1 MRADSYPLLL
11 SLALLC
17 PAIPSMAQLPVV
29 DIRFEHDQGND
40 QILIS
45 LRGNDHDFGGVIS
58 NLVFTVRWPESS
70 PATLGFGTSAWCPPP
85 SVAFSPVPSAA
96 VSPGNGFKY
105 RTWNHVGLSLISD
118 IIDDGGC
125 GQTLLADTWTPVFT
139 IPVNND
145 PGGTVFELADD
156 QFVLDDN
163 RSFFVSLGGQ
173 ASTGGI
179 FSISTGVEGAGG
191 AQLGPR
197 LMPNP
202 ASTEVTV
209 LLDAPAT
216 GAWAA
221 EVLDAAGRIVLAEQG
236 TGAAMRMRV
245 AALPAGAYRVRV
257 VSENGTAILPLIVE
271 R

>member
-1 MRADSYPLLL
+1 MRADRYPLLL
-11 SLALLC
+11 SLTLLF
-17 PAIPSMAQLPVV
+17 PAIPAVAQLPVV

-45 LRGNDHDFGGVIS
+45 LRGNDYDFGGVIS

-70 PATLGFGTSAWCPPP
+70 AATLGFGASAWCPPP

-96 VSPGNGFKY
+96 ITPGNGFKY

-118 IIDDGGC
+118 IVDDGGC
-125 GQTLLADTWTPVFT
+125 GQTLAADTWTHVFT
-139 IPVNND
+139 IPVNGD
-145 PGGTVFELADD
+145 PGGTLFELADD

-179 FSISTGVEGAGG
+179 FSISTGAEGTPAP
-191 AQLGPR
+191 QQGPR
-197 LMPNP
+197 LAPNP
-202 ASTEVTV
+202 ARAEVTV
-209 LLDAPAT
+209 LLDAPAPS
-216 GAWAA
+216 AWSA
-221 EVLDAAGRIVLAEQG
+221 EVLDAAGRIVLAERG
-236 TGAAMRMRV
+236 AGAALRLRV
-245 AALPAGAYRVRV
+245 AALQAGAYRVRV
-257 VSENGTAILPLIVE
+257 ATENGMVTLPLIVE